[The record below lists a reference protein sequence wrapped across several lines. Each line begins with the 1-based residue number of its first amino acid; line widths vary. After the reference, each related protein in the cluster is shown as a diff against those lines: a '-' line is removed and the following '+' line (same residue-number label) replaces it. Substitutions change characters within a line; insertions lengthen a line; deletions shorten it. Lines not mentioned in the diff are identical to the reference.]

1 MAEDGLLRTIAV
13 AHTHPE
19 RIALVREL
27 QERYPTDP
35 SSDQGGYGV
44 LRTGVSQLVPEV
56 TDELLGRRRRG
67 TRSTSS

>member
-1 MAEDGLLRTIAV
+1 M

-27 QERYPTDP
+27 QERYPADP
-35 SSDQGGYGV
+35 SADQGGYGV

-56 TDELLGRRRRG
+56 TDELLAAARR